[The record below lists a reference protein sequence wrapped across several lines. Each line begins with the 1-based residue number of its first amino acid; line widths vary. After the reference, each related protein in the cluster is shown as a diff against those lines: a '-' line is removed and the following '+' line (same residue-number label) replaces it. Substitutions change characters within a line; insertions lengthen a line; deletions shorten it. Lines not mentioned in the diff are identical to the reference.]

1 MTALL
6 LKILGFLAIF
16 ASVVFIGQMVLNAIL
31 SSFERRKQVSRQLD
45 HLRAQDAK
53 TAALTLLR
61 SNRQSRNLRT
71 RSLYSRLYWSVSRAD
86 LGVAPETVIYIMV
99 GVSVALIVLAGA
111 YASTTSAGLSS
122 GALLLIASFGAAVG
136 FGLPMV
142 FFNRRAMN
150 KRKKLEEQFPV
161 ALEIFTRALQAGHP
175 ITSALELLT
184 EEMDN
189 PLRSEFALVANE
201 VAYGSDLGD
210 SLANMA
216 WRWDLP
222 DVKMFAVSLSVQSE
236 TGGNLAEILANLSK
250 VIRDRSSLFLMV
262 RSLSAEGRISAMML
276 SVLPIITFVVLFAV
290 NPEFYLEVADD
301 PMFFQGYTGLIIFYF
316 IGIFW
321 IRRMVD
327 LKV

>member
-1 MTALL
+1 MSALI

-16 ASVVFIGQMVLNAIL
+16 ASVVFLGQLALNALL
-31 SSFERRKQVSRQLD
+31 SSHERRKEVSRQLKNM
-45 HLRAQDAK
+45 RAHDAK
-53 TAALTLLR
+53 AAALSLLR
-61 SNRQSRNLRT
+61 GDRSARNLRT
-71 RSLYSRLYWSVSRAD
+71 RSLYSRLYWSISRAD
-86 LGVAPETVIYIMV
+86 LGVATHTVIYVMV
-99 GVSVALIVLAGA
+99 GVSLVLTLAATA
-111 YASTTSAGLSS
+111 YAATSPAGLSA
-122 GALLLIASFGAAVG
+122 GALLLILSFSGAVG

-150 KRKKLEEQFPV
+150 KRKKLEEQFPL

-175 ITSALELLT
+175 MTSALELLT
-184 EEMDN
+184 EEMDD
-189 PLRSEFALVANE
+189 PLRGEFALVADE

-222 DVKMFAVSLSVQSE
+222 DVKMFAVSLSVQGE
-236 TGGNLAEILANLSK
+236 TGGNLAEILSNLSK

-276 SVLPIITFVVLFAV
+276 SVLPIITFVFLFAV
-290 NPEFYLEVADD
+290 NPQFYLEVADD
-301 PMFFQGYTGLIIFYF
+301 PMFIQGYTGLIIFYF